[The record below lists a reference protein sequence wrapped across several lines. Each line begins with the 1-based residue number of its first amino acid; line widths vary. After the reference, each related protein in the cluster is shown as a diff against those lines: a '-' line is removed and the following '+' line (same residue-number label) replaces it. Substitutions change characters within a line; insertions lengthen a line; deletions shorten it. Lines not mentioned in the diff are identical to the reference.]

1 MISMF
6 CVLMK
11 ELPSSE
17 FLATASDYTPSP
29 RKLSDTSLLSE
40 RGKGELGKIFNFH
53 KLQQPIA
60 LTEYT

>member
-17 FLATASDYTPSP
+17 FLADASDYTPSP
-29 RKLSDTSLLSE
+29 RKLSDTSLLLG
-40 RGKGELGKIFNFH
+40 RGKGELGKVFNFH
-53 KLQQPIA
+53 KL
-60 LTEYT
+60 